1 MYSHLS
7 RLSVWIVVLLWL
19 LSPTSSRAI
28 RCKGHS
34 VRTTSLLRDW
44 PRIFMPC
51 FAAHKSHRAVYLWL
65 SGQPSCLTVALG
77 CLTVSLSLSDMAW
90 NTHRLIIHFPPFPYR
105 YRLWEAGCWG
115 HKHPPPASAK
125 PFEPYLLILFAVGC
139 LTVALFSQEN

>member
-77 CLTVSLSLSDMAW
+77 CLTVSLSLSEWHGLEHTPAY
-90 NTHRLIIHFPPFPYR
+90 HSLPPFP
-105 YRLWEAGCWG
+105 L
-115 HKHPPPASAK
+115 S
-125 PFEPYLLILFAVGC
+125 IQAVGGW
-139 LTVALFSQEN
+139 LLGAQTPTTSLSQAFWTVSFDPFCCRLSNCGSL